1 MDRNT
6 QLEREIQ
13 AAAQAYYTD
22 GSSKL
27 TDAEWDSLVEQL
39 KSQDPDSEILKQIG
53 CGYSV
58 DADTTPGK
66 KVKHKYGIVGSL
78 EKCRTWDEIK
88 FSLKILRLIS
98 H

>member
-27 TDAEWDSLVEQL
+27 ADVE
-39 KSQDPDSEILKQIG
+39 
-53 CGYSV
+53 
-58 DADTTPGK
+58 
-66 KVKHKYGIVGSL
+66 
-78 EKCRTWDEIK
+78 
-88 FSLKILRLIS
+88 
-98 H
+98 